1 MYCYLLMNAMK
12 QYICNP
18 INLNSMKHLLS
29 FLIVLILTFASCEKE
44 DKIAFEPIVYLGDQ
58 CTNCTSVKISIPN
71 ALEDSKISKTINNSL
86 KEEIIYLLT
95 FEDGINVTTI
105 EEAISSFK
113 NGYTIQKNKFPDESI
128 GWEVKIDGEVAY
140 EDENIVTI
148 QLKTYIFTGG
158 AHGYT
163 PTRFLNFDKKK
174 GLELENW
181 ELFKDLDTF
190 IHFAETKFRI
200 QEHVPL
206 EKSINSTGFMFDDN
220 RFYLSE
226 NIGFT
231 KEGMKLFYDQ
241 YEVASYAD
249 GPIVLNLPYNE
260 VQDYLAFK
268 LKKND
273 N

>member
-1 MYCYLLMNAMK
+1 MK
-12 QYICNP
+12 K
-18 INLNSMKHLLS
+18 LFS
-29 FLIVLILTFASCEKE
+29 FLTVLGLIFVSCEKE
-44 DKIAFEPIVYLGDQ
+44 DKIAFAPSKYLSDS
-58 CTNCTSVKISIPN
+58 CENCPSVKITIPT
-71 ALEDSKISKTINNSL
+71 ALEDSKIAKTINNSL

-95 FEDGINVTTI
+95 FEDGMDVSSI
-105 EEAISSFK
+105 EEAIASFK

-128 GWEVKIDGEVAY
+128 GWEAKIDGEVAY
-140 EDENIVTI
+140 EDEKIVTI

-181 ELFKDLDTF
+181 ELFKDLDAF
-190 IHFAETKFRI
+190 MRFAETKFRV

-220 RFYLSE
+220 NFYLSE

-231 KEGMKLFYDQ
+231 NEGLKLYYDQ

-249 GPIVLNLPYNE
+249 GPIVLNLPYKE
-260 VQDYLAFK
+260 IADYMTYKVKHKA
-268 LKKND
+268 D
-273 N
+273 